1 MKTSE
6 VLRTAGDL
14 LRARGWCQREF
25 ENDAGALCAYGA
37 IREVVDVSSE
47 NGTWT
52 PFVEE
57 FDLVVETPNLHMPA
71 WNDADN
77 RTVDEVLVAMDAA
90 YVLRLQVEGI
100 EPGDVL

>member
-6 VLRTAGDL
+6 VLRKAGDV

-25 ENDAGALCAYGA
+25 ENEAGALCAYGA
-37 IREVVDVSSE
+37 IREVVGVSGS
-47 NGTWT
+47 GIWT

-57 FDLVVETPNLHMPA
+57 FDLVVETPGVFMPL
-71 WNDADN
+71 WNDAAT
-77 RTVDEVLVAMDAA
+77 RTADEVLVAMDAA
-90 YVLRLQVEGI
+90 YVLRLQVEGV